1 MKAMKGGEPPVD
13 WAALAPHIE
22 HPTRESIVEALHW
35 IGPLSAPDLK
45 GILDDPEF
53 HLTSVAY
60 HVRTLVREKA
70 IIEIGERPA
79 VTSVE
84 KLYFLASPE

>member
-1 MKAMKGGEPPVD
+1 MKGGGPPID

-22 HPTRESIVEALHW
+22 HPARESVVEALRW

-53 HLTSVAY
+53 HLTYIAY
-60 HVRTLVREKA
+60 HVKTLVREEVLV
-70 IIEIGERPA
+70 EIGERP
-79 VTSVE
+79 VGVSSE
-84 KLYFLASPE
+84 KLYFFALSE